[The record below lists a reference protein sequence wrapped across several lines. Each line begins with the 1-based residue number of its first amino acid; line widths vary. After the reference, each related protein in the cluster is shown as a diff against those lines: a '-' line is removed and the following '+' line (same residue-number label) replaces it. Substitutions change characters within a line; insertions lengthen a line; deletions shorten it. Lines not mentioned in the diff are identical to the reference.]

1 MNERRKGGFKPTE
14 IPDYFRTYTNATRLL
29 LAQAVK
35 KDVAAAD
42 LVANHAEAVQV
53 ALIELRKFF
62 RRSRP
67 ADGSEL
73 RKYMREEV
81 DAVWDIQETMETD
94 ITLIQRL
101 SARIESELTSI
112 TDSWRSTLDGAELAI
127 DGSFDILRAAA
138 LDAGDPTKT
147 SPENVAARRK
157 AIDTLENIRQ
167 RWSAIAIT
175 IATAKN
181 IASSRKTG

>member
-35 KDVAAAD
+35 KDVAVAD

-53 ALIELRKFF
+53 ALIELKKFF

-101 SARIESELTSI
+101 SARIESELMSI
-112 TDSWRSTLDGAELAI
+112 RDWSSTLDGAELAI

-138 LDAGDPTKT
+138 LDAGDPTKP

-157 AIDTLENIRQ
+157 AIDTLEDIRQ

-175 IATAKN
+175 ITTAKK